1 MRNHNY
7 GVISII
13 ASGILLSACAPDVA
27 FQTVSQDLASSAGG
41 GAPVTYKSVAQSF
54 DVKANTDVDVLFVVD
69 NSGSMDAEQK
79 NISAKINGFMD
90 IIKDANWHVALT
102 TTDPKVNTIAPDK
115 ASRPWGDGQFRP
127 FDSDSGSLY
136 VLKAGQQSMTDAQ
149 KMLSAAIQV
158 GLLGDGS
165 ERSINASYRA
175 IERTANTPANQDF
188 FREKSK
194 LIVIA
199 ISDEDECSDGKCSS
213 APEKSVPENLVKLV
227 HDRFGTDKVFM
238 FNSIV
243 KAPGDTACTTAAVA
257 PIYEAMSKLTGGLIG
272 SVCATDYTATLT
284 KMGYKTVELL
294 KSINLNCQ
302 PVDSNGDGDLD
313 FALLD
318 SKGKKVA
325 AGYSISGTTVTF
337 ASNLAEGSYSASY
350 SCVDSVK

>member
-1 MRNHNY
+1 MRNLNFAY
-7 GVISII
+7 ITVMT
-13 ASGILLSACAPDVA
+13 SGMLLSACAPDVNFMTSQQNLA
-27 FQTVSQDLASSAGG
+27 SLDGGGGGVKFQSVSQ
-41 GAPVTYKSVAQSF
+41 SF
-54 DVKANTDVDVLFVVD
+54 EVKANSDIDVLFVVD

-79 NISAKINGFMD
+79 GISAKINGFMN

-115 ASRPWGDGQFRP
+115 SSRAWGDGQFRP
-127 FDSDSGSLY
+127 FDSDSGSLF
-136 VLKAGQQSMTDAQ
+136 VLKAGQTSLTDAQ
-149 KMLSAAIQV
+149 KMLAAAVNV

-199 ISDEDECSDGKCSS
+199 ISDEDECSNGKCAS

-227 HDRFGTDKVFM
+227 RERFGAEKVFM

-243 KAPGDTACTTAAVA
+243 KAPSDTACTTAAVA

-272 SVCATDYTATLT
+272 SICATDYTSILS
-284 KMGYKTVELL
+284 KMGTKTVELV

-302 PVDSNGDGDLD
+302 PVDANGDGDID
-313 FALLD
+313 FSLID
-318 SKGKKVA
+318 SKGNKIA
-325 AGYSISGTTVTF
+325 AGYSISGTTVSF
-337 ASNLAEGSYSASY
+337 AANLEEGSYSAAY
-350 SCVDSVK
+350 SCVQ